1 MFNALKSSTRTQPRV
16 LASTGLPNRISTKA
30 TRVRFMQQGVPGG
43 SQQEKSSMEQK
54 PNNNSSNTTDSM
66 SSLGEAYAS
75 RSDEE
80 GFGGVYGKNQYLN
93 KEDEHIMDGKTTSND
108 ASQGSLEKEEAAARN
123 QK

>member
-1 MFNALKSSTRTQPRV
+1 
-16 LASTGLPNRISTKA
+16 
-30 TRVRFMQQGVPGG
+30 MQQGVPGG

-80 GFGGVYGKNQYLN
+80 GFGGVYGRNQYLN
-93 KEDEHIMDGKTTSND
+93 KEDEEHIMDGKTTSND
-108 ASQGSLEKEEAAARN
+108 ASQGSLMKERRSSEPVKDSVVMFFIFFLDNTYTRSI
-123 QK
+123 